1 MIKGVV
7 LKYDYRNLSLPITKM
22 LPIIQLLLSDLSGD
36 HASYWADS
44 ADQHENIYF
53 K

>member
-7 LKYDYRNLSLPITKM
+7 LKYDYRNLSLPITKT
-22 LPIIQLLLSDLSGD
+22 LPIIRFLLSDLSGD
-36 HASYWADS
+36 RASHC